1 MKLPQEYIDRM
12 KELLKDEFEAFYKSY
27 ESDKLQ
33 GLRINTLKISVE
45 DFLKISPFKLIEIPW
60 CENGFYY
67 EEGERPAKH
76 PYYHAGLYYIQE
88 PSAMAP
94 VEILDVKS
102 GNKVLDLC
110 AAPGGKS
117 IQICTKLKNEGVL
130 VTNDINMNRVK
141 AILKNVELFGIRN
154 AIVTN
159 ETPKNLTRVF
169 SNYFNRVLV
178 DAPCS
183 GEGMF
188 RKDPS
193 MIKNWKDDWTD
204 TFAAIQRE
212 IMDCIGETL
221 GSKGKMVYSTCTF
234 APEENEQMIHEFL
247 NKNDEFNTI
256 DALKNN
262 GFSSG
267 KPEWANND
275 QRVEACVRLWPH
287 RLQGEGHFFALME
300 KGHTSEEKIVL
311 NKEPEHIPL
320 EDFHKF
326 VGENL
331 NISLEGRFRTY
342 KENLYLV
349 PKEVPSLKGLKVV
362 RTGWLLGTYKKKRFE
377 PSQALAMGI
386 TYKDAKRVVNFKGT
400 DVEAIKYLKGE
411 TVNVS
416 GEKGWTLVCVD
427 HFPLGW
433 AKQMGTALKNYYPA
447 SWRLL

>member
-1 MKLPQEYIDRM
+1 MKLPQKYVDRM
-12 KELLKDEFEAFYKSY
+12 KALLKDEFEAFCESY
-27 ESDKLQ
+27 ECDKLQ

-45 DFLKISPFKLIEIPW
+45 DFLKISPFKLIKVPW

-94 VEILDVKS
+94 VEMLDVES

-117 IQICTKLKNEGVL
+117 IQICTKLQNQGVL

-159 ETPKNLTRVF
+159 EMPKNLTKVF

-212 IMDCIGETL
+212 IMDCIGDTL
-221 GSKGKMVYSTCTF
+221 GAKGKIVYSTCTF

-247 NKNDEFNTI
+247 DKNNEFNTI
-256 DALKNN
+256 DVPKNN
-262 GFSSG
+262 GFASG
-267 KPEWANND
+267 KAEWANND
-275 QRVEACVRLWPH
+275 PRVEACVRLWPH
-287 RLQGEGHFFALME
+287 KINGEGHFFALME
-300 KGHTSEEKIVL
+300 KDDTSEDKIIL
-311 NKEPEHIPL
+311 DEEPEHIPL
-320 EDFHKF
+320 DDFYKF
-326 VGENL
+326 VAVHIISCALFYDYLIVHL
-331 NISLEGRFRTY
+331 NWSL
-342 KENLYLV
+342 L
-349 PKEVPSLKGLKVV
+349 
-362 RTGWLLGTYKKKRFE
+362 
-377 PSQALAMGI
+377 
-386 TYKDAKRVVNFKGT
+386 
-400 DVEAIKYLKGE
+400 
-411 TVNVS
+411 
-416 GEKGWTLVCVD
+416 
-427 HFPLGW
+427 
-433 AKQMGTALKNYYPA
+433 
-447 SWRLL
+447 